1 MIGGQLAALAYI
13 ICFGCPIPV
22 YKLQLLL
29 ATTNFGLLAANMRSI
44 LGQARVGFRAY
55 LQDYLR
61 VVSLTTLILLISALY
76 QIQVTAGARP

>member
-1 MIGGQLAALAYI
+1 VIGGQLAALAYI
-13 ICFGCPIPV
+13 VCFVCPFPL

-44 LGQARVGFRAY
+44 LGQARVGFRHY

-61 VVSLTTLILLISALY
+61 VVSLATLLLLISALY
-76 QIQVTAGARP
+76 HIQVTAGAHP